1 LVFFFR
7 ERGGG
12 FVVVMIEDP
21 ATSEALRTT
30 FQTHYAQLV
39 RLSFLLADDP
49 SLSEDIVQ
57 DAFVRSARRIA
68 EVDEDA
74 RFAYLR
80 AAVLNGWRNRRRHVS
95 VEQRWAPALG
105 AESQLEQGAA
115 EDRSAMWQWICALP
129 TRQRACLVLR
139 YYEDLPE
146 HEIAQLLGCRTGT
159 VKSQISR
166 ALTKLRRVVDR

>member
-1 LVFFFR
+1 M
-7 ERGGG
+7 
-12 FVVVMIEDP
+12 VVAIEDP
-21 ATSEALRTT
+21 ATSEALRAT
-30 FQTHYAQLV
+30 FQTHYARLV

-49 SLSEDIVQ
+49 SLAEDIVQ

-68 EVDEDA
+68 ELDENA
-74 RFAYLR
+74 RLPYLR
-80 AAVLNGWRNRRRHVS
+80 TAVVNGWRNQRRHVG

-105 AESQLEQGAA
+105 AESNFEQGAA

-129 TRQRACLVLR
+129 ARQRACLVLR